1 MWGPALYPGIRGPPK
16 GAAQLPPIRTRSRY
30 LRGSGRGARP
40 AAAGNISMT
49 RSWPASCPRR
59 RPSTLPH
66 TRLPLF
72 GSAPHHQGSSPTPPR
87 LCLEPPRL
95 RPHEAQAKPRA
106 AIGSAPT
113 LPRFCLRPP
122 RLRPHA
128 ARALPRAAPGSSPLH
143 NPSPASG
150 HRFNYNFIESKVGGG
165 SSCEERGFHGNGTAG
180 PEARYSV
187 C

>member
-16 GAAQLPPIRTRSRY
+16 GATQLPPIRTRSRY

-87 LCLEPPRL
+87 LCL
-95 RPHEAQAKPRA
+95 Q
-106 AIGSAPT
+106 
-113 LPRFCLRPP
+113 PP

-128 ARALPRAAPGSSPLH
+128 AQLLPQAAQAPPPRCPGFASSRPRLL
-143 NPSPASG
+143 PSTQP
-150 HRFNYNFIESKVGGG
+150 RPRLR
-165 SSCEERGFHGNGTAG
+165 SSLQLQL
-180 PEARYSV
+180 Y
-187 C
+187 

>member
-95 RPHEAQAKPRA
+95 RPHAAQAKPRA

-113 LPRFCLRPP
+113 LPGLCLEPP
-122 RLRPHA
+122 QAPPLYTAQAPPQVIASTTTLLR
-128 ARALPRAAPGSSPLH
+128 
-143 NPSPASG
+143 
-150 HRFNYNFIESKVGGG
+150 GG